1 LRFVDKYKVQYI
13 IIQIFCSVSNE
24 GDIHGNG
31 DEVADNE
38 QRIKISN
45 AILPYLEHL
54 HKLLLDPPY
63 VTAAFHIFL
72 YKNIVNFLKYI

>member
-1 LRFVDKYKVQYI
+1 MKYDIYI
-13 IIQIFCSVSNE
+13 YLKSNFFYSISNE

-31 DEVADNE
+31 DDVADNE

-45 AILPYLEHL
+45 AILPYLEQL

-63 VTAAFHIFL
+63 VRVAFNIF
-72 YKNIVNFLKYI
+72 FM